1 MGDYSSITC
10 RDMFALGDVHDVQ
23 LLQELRAARRSVQH
37 LPVMVNDAVKVGK
50 RHNSRCRYCGS
61 SRRCGHY
68 RQNSMQD
75 LRRLTVAVFCA
86 LLAILQDVTGDVV
99 TIATWNPNSSQAE
112 GLAHMS
118 AAMDALSDIRPDIAC
133 LQEVRNW
140 DSVAELVSVLPNF
153 KPWW

>member
-1 MGDYSSITC
+1 
-10 RDMFALGDVHDVQ
+10 
-23 LLQELRAARRSVQH
+23 
-37 LPVMVNDAVKVGK
+37 
-50 RHNSRCRYCGS
+50 
-61 SRRCGHY
+61 
-68 RQNSMQD
+68 MQD